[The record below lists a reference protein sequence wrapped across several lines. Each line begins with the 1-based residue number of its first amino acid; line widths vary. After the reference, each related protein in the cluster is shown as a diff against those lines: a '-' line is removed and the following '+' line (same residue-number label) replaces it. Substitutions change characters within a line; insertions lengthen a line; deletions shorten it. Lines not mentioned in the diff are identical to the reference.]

1 MDSKLADSS
10 YPLKIGDEEY
20 QASMLTDKDYG
31 SLDNYI
37 KAAYIENA
45 FVVAESLVDENRK
58 DEIKRF
64 AMSQSTNVGWFTHE
78 GINIMA
84 TQDGLLHLGFQMLRK
99 QHQTLKFSEFKQQVF
114 KHKDTLHVSL
124 MNITLADKQL
134 NYIKTEEGESRG
146 TPTENDKSV

>member
-20 QASMLTDKDYG
+20 QASMFTDKDYG

-37 KAAYIENA
+37 KAAYVENA
-45 FVVAESLVDENRK
+45 FKTAGLLDDEGRK

-64 AMSQSTNVGWFTHE
+64 AMSQSANVGWFTHE

-99 QHQTLKFSEFKQQVF
+99 LHPTLKFSEFKVEAM
-114 KHKDTLHVSL
+114 KSIHTAS
-124 MNITLADKQL
+124 MNIVLADRHL

-146 TPTENDKSV
+146 TLTENDKSVQR